1 MSPSSPRGW
10 SRIVVGALSLSLTVA
25 ACDAD
30 DGPARDGPIVVA
42 TTSILGDI
50 ASSVVGDEGRVEVL
64 IPIGVDAHDFVP
76 SARQAALAAAA
87 DLVVSNGLGLEAGL
101 GDLLASAAGDGIPT
115 IELAPL
121 VEPLPFTTPEDGGRD
136 REDPHFWMDPFRV
149 GVSALELGEALTAT
163 HPGRWRQRAAAYA
176 SEMETTDETVVELL
190 APIPGD
196 RRKMITNHQ
205 AFGYFAARYG
215 FEILG
220 VVIRGGS
227 TLASPSSA
235 QLAELDQVME
245 QEDARV
251 IFAETSQPTRLAESV
266 AAELGEEVEIVEL
279 FTESLGGPGSG
290 AETLSEMLSTN
301 ARRIAA
307 ALG

>member
-1 MSPSSPRGW
+1 M
-10 SRIVVGALSLSLTVA
+10 VGALSLSLTVA

-163 HPGRWRQRAAAYA
+163 HPGRWRERAAAYA
-176 SEMETTDETVVELL
+176 SDMETTDETVAELL

-235 QLAELDQVME
+235 QLAELVQVME

>member
-76 SARQAALAAAA
+76 SARQAALVAAA

-235 QLAELDQVME
+235 QLAELVQVME

>member
-1 MSPSSPRGW
+1 MALAL
-10 SRIVVGALSLSLTVA
+10 VLSLAVA
-25 ACDAD
+25 ACDGD
-30 DGPARDGPIVVA
+30 DGPARDGPIVVV

-50 ASSVVGDEGRVEVL
+50 ASNVLGDEGRVEVL

-76 SARQAALAAAA
+76 SSRQAALVAAA

-101 GDLLASAAGDGIPT
+101 GDLLASAARDGVPA

-121 VEPLPFTTPEDGGRD
+121 VEPLPFTPIEDGDRD
-136 REDPHFWMDPFRV
+136 QEDPHFWMDPFRV
-149 GVSALELGEALTAT
+149 GVSALELGEALMTI
-163 HPGRWRQRAAAYA
+163 HPGRWREHAAAYA
-176 SEMETTDETVVELL
+176 SEMETTNETVVELL

-205 AFGYFAARYG
+205 AFGYFAARYE

-235 QLAELDQVME
+235 QLAELVQIME